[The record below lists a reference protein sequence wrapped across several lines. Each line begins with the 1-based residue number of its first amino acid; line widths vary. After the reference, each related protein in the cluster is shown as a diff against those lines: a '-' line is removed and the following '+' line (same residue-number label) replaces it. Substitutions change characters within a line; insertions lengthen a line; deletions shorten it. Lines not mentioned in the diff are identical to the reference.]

1 MKPEQT
7 KKTHG
12 VKCDLIPIQLKQL
25 LENCKFWIENK
36 TFSPEEISIRFKHGL
51 TSIHIFQYGNERH
64 SRLMCNIMMRQV
76 YYQPL
81 FTWGQKFDKNEAHSH
96 YTKALKKADIGE
108 FEQLIKYAQS

>member
-1 MKPEQT
+1 
-7 KKTHG
+7 
-12 VKCDLIPIQLKQL
+12 
-25 LENCKFWIENK
+25 
-36 TFSPEEISIRFKHGL
+36 
-51 TSIHIFQYGNERH
+51 
-64 SRLMCNIMMRQV
+64 MCNIMMRQV